1 MQNIIDLEI
10 LHTVLYVCKNKAAHS
25 ERRVQK
31 LQSSQQNCTC
41 IFKCAKN
48 KIAHNACS
56 VQKFGV
62 FMNFVNNTLQ
72 IMK

>member
-10 LHTVLYVCKNKAAHS
+10 LHIALYVCKNKTAHS

-41 IFKCAKN
+41 VYKCAKIKLHTRQAVCKN
-48 KIAHNACS
+48 LA
-56 VQKFGV
+56 F
-62 FMNFVNNTLQ
+62 L
-72 IMK
+72 